1 VNSAY
6 LETALAAAT
15 ASPPVRS
22 QGPLPCRALISGPF
36 SPETLRQQLSSLAV
50 PARSVALLT
59 GRAGDLS
66 PVDAAVVRWAHARA
80 QALVGTLRA
89 GDARVATYRPDVAAL
104 TGLGP
109 GLTPTGDDLLIGMAA
124 MARRL
129 QSTGLVEPRAA
140 HAFATALTGLASTP
154 TTSTTSVALAL
165 LENASK
171 GLYPSV
177 LAGVV
182 EVLGNAEAEPVTIE
196 EQVALLSA
204 VGAHSGA
211 DLLAGALALVLGV
224 VFPKEAR

>member
-1 VNSAY
+1 MKSADP
-6 LETALAAAT
+6 ETALEAAT
-15 ASPPVRS
+15 ASPPFRS

-36 SPETLRQQLSSLAV
+36 SPETLRSQLSDLAV
-50 PARSVALLT
+50 PARTVALLT
-59 GRAGDLS
+59 GIGGDLGS
-66 PVDAAVVRWAHARA
+66 VDAAVVKWAHARTLG
-80 QALVGTLRA
+80 LVRTLRA
-89 GDARVATYRPDVAAL
+89 GDGRVETYCPGVAAL

-109 GLTPTGDDLLIGMAA
+109 GLTPTGDDLLIGMAG

-129 QSTGLVEPRAA
+129 QLAGLVQSRAA
-140 HAFATALTGLASTP
+140 DAFASALTGLGKTP
-154 TTSTTSVALAL
+154 TGSTTSVAFAL

-182 EVLGNAEAEPVTIE
+182 EVLGNAEVEPATIE
-196 EQVALLSA
+196 ERVALLTV

-211 DLLAGALALVLGV
+211 DLLAGALALACGV